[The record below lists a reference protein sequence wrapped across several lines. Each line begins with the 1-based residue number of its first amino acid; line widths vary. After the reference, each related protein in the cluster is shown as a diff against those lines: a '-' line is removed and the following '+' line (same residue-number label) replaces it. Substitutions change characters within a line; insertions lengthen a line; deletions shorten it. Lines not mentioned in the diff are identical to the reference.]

1 MEDKTCK
8 EQVKDHFE
16 SRIKDIKELYLKED
30 WQGLKEYALS
40 TDFVPAHT
48 FQDQDCGYWRY
59 QISWGGPQ
67 DEFRVYSV
75 INRVEYWF
83 LDWFD
88 GASIQVR
95 GRNAAMIRNIIKN
108 TK

>member
-1 MEDKTCK
+1 MTELKCK
-8 EQVKDHFE
+8 DLVKSRFD
-16 SRIKDIKELYLKED
+16 SRIEDIKKLYQAES

-48 FQDQDCGYWRY
+48 FQGQNCGYWRY

-75 INRVEYWF
+75 INKVEYWYS
-83 LDWFD
+83 DWFD
-88 GASIQVR
+88 GASVPVK
-95 GRNAAMIRNIIKN
+95 GRNATMIKNIIKN